1 MVLTKEEFLTKIKE
15 RIGENPTDEDIS
27 FVEDMTDTIDSLTQG
42 DDWQKKKYEE
52 NDAMWRKKYT
62 ERFFTPDKESEK
74 ESEKEPEETKDSEEI
89 TIDDLFES
97 EEK

>member
-1 MVLTKEEFLTKIKE
+1 MVLTKEEFLSKIKE

-27 FVEDMTDTIDSLTQG
+27 FVEDMNDTIDSLSQG
-42 DDWQKKKYEE
+42 DDWKKKFEE

-62 ERFFTPDKESEK
+62 ERFFTPDKG
-74 ESEKEPEETKDSEEI
+74 SEKEPEEKIDEEEI

-97 EEK
+97 EDK

>member
-1 MVLTKEEFLTKIKE
+1 MVLTKEEFLSKIKD

-27 FVEDMTDTIDSLTQG
+27 FVEDMTDTIDSLSQG
-42 DDWQKKKYEE
+42 DEWKKKFEE

-62 ERFFTPDKESEK
+62 ERFFTPDKVP
-74 ESEKEPEETKDSEEI
+74 EKEPEEKIDEEI

>member
-1 MVLTKEEFLTKIKE
+1 MVLTKEEFLSKIKE

-27 FVEDMTDTIDSLTQG
+27 FVEDMTDTIDSLSQG
-42 DDWQKKKYEE
+42 DDWQKKYEE

-74 ESEKEPEETKDSEEI
+74 EPEETKDSEEI

>member
-1 MVLTKEEFLTKIKE
+1 MVLTKEEFLSKIKE

-27 FVEDMTDTIDSLTQG
+27 FVEDMTDTIDSLSQG
-42 DDWQKKKYEE
+42 DDWQKKYEE

-62 ERFFTPDKESEK
+62 ERFFTPDKEP
-74 ESEKEPEETKDSEEI
+74 EKEPEETKDSEEI

>member
-27 FVEDMTDTIDSLTQG
+27 FVEDMTDTIDSLSQG
-42 DDWQKKKYEE
+42 DEWKKKFEE
-52 NDAMWRKKYT
+52 NDNMWRKKYT
-62 ERFFTPDKESEK
+62 ERFFTPDQEP
-74 ESEKEPEETKDSEEI
+74 EKEPEKEPKETKDSEEI

-97 EEK
+97 EDK

>member
-1 MVLTKEEFLTKIKE
+1 MVLTKEEFLSKIKE

-27 FVEDMTDTIDSLTQG
+27 FVEDMTDTIDSLSQG
-42 DDWQKKKYEE
+42 DDWQKKYEE

-62 ERFFTPDKESEK
+62 ERFFTPDKECEK
-74 ESEKEPEETKDSEEI
+74 ETEKEPEETKDSEEI

>member
-1 MVLTKEEFLTKIKE
+1 MVLTKEEFLSKIKE

-27 FVEDMTDTIDSLTQG
+27 FVEDMTDTIDSLSQG
-42 DDWQKKKYEE
+42 DDWQKKYEE

-74 ESEKEPEETKDSEEI
+74 ETEKEPEEKIDEEEI

-97 EEK
+97 EDK

>member
-1 MVLTKEEFLTKIKE
+1 
-15 RIGENPTDEDIS
+15 
-27 FVEDMTDTIDSLTQG
+27 MTDTIDSLTQG
-42 DDWQKKKYEE
+42 DDWQKKYEE

-74 ESEKEPEETKDSEEI
+74 ESEKEPEEKIDEEEI

>member
-42 DDWQKKKYEE
+42 DDWQKKYEE

-62 ERFFTPDKESEK
+62 ERFFTPDKEPEK
-74 ESEKEPEETKDSEEI
+74 ETEKETEETKDSEEI

-97 EEK
+97 EDK

>member
-15 RIGENPTDEDIS
+15 RIGENPTDEDIA
-27 FVEDMTDTIDSLTQG
+27 FVEDMSDTIDSLSQG
-42 DDWQKKKYEE
+42 DDWQKKYEE

-62 ERFFTPDKESEK
+62 ERFFTPN
-74 ESEKEPEETKDSEEI
+74 KEPEKETDKETEEKIDEEEI

>member
-1 MVLTKEEFLTKIKE
+1 MVLTKEEFLSKIKE

-27 FVEDMTDTIDSLTQG
+27 FVEDMTDTIDSLSQG
-42 DDWQKKKYEE
+42 DDWQKKYEE

-62 ERFFTPDKESEK
+62 ERFFTPDKETEK
-74 ESEKEPEETKDSEEI
+74 ENEETKDSEEI

>member
-1 MVLTKEEFLTKIKE
+1 MVLTKEEFLSKIKE
-15 RIGENPTDEDIS
+15 RIGENPTDEDIT
-27 FVEDMTDTIDSLTQG
+27 FVEDMTDTIDSLSQG
-42 DDWQKKKYEE
+42 DEWKKKFEE

-74 ESEKEPEETKDSEEI
+74 ETEKEPEETKDSEEI

-97 EEK
+97 EDK

>member
-1 MVLTKEEFLTKIKE
+1 MVLTKEEFLSKIKE

-27 FVEDMTDTIDSLTQG
+27 FVEDMTDTIDSLSQG
-42 DDWQKKKYEE
+42 DDWQKKYEE

-74 ESEKEPEETKDSEEI
+74 ENEETKDSEEI